1 MQKENKPKTRF
12 LVNTVKGVT
21 LGISVAIP
29 GLSAGT
35 IAVAEKCYDT
45 IIDSIAGIRKA
56 FKQNFLIL
64 LPYLLGLLIGALAA
78 FIGIQKGY
86 KAAPFTITGAFAGLV
101 LGSLPI
107 TFGELKKHQNTKELV
122 THITSFALCLLVSA
136 GLGIFTALYQINLET
151 AMQNREWWIYLLS
164 ILSGIIGAFACVV
177 PGISGS
183 MSLMVI
189 GMYFPILNT
198 FATTKG
204 ELSIFAHTDDM
215 AFVLTGI
222 LILVLLIIGALIG
235 LGFSSKIMNKL
246 LSNHRISTFYAILGL
261 ILGSVISMFINS
273 NIYPKYFDGSI
284 QTWDYV
290 TGAILLFVITVSMIL
305 FFLLKK
311 KKTAQND

>member
-56 FKQNFLIL
+56 FKQNFLVL

-122 THITSFALCLLVSA
+122 THVTSFALCLLVSA

-273 NIYPKYFDGSI
+273 NIYPKYLDGSI
-284 QTWDYV
+284 QTWDYI

-311 KKTAQND
+311 KKTAQK

>member
-12 LVNTVKGVT
+12 LLDTVKGVT

-56 FKQNFLIL
+56 FKKNFLIL
-64 LPYLLGLLIGALAA
+64 LPYLLGLLIGAICA
-78 FIGIQKGY
+78 FIGIQTGY
-86 KAAPFTITGAFAGLV
+86 QAAPFTITGAFAGLV

-107 TFGELKKHQNTKELV
+107 ALGELKKHKTTKELV
-122 THITSFALCLLVSA
+122 IHIVCFALCLLISA
-136 GLGIFTALYQINLET
+136 GLGIFTALYQVNLES

-164 ILSGIIGAFACVV
+164 LVSGVIGAFACVV

-204 ELSIFAHTDDM
+204 DLSIFAHTDDM
-215 AFVLTGI
+215 SFVLTGL
-222 LILVLLIIGALIG
+222 LILLLLIVGALVG
-235 LGFSSKIMNKL
+235 LVFSSKIMNRL
-246 LSNHRISTFYAILGL
+246 LSKHRVSTFYSILGL
-261 ILGSVISMFINS
+261 ILGSVVSMFINS
-273 NIYPKYFDGSI
+273 NIYPKYLDGSI
-284 QTWDYV
+284 KMWDYIV
-290 TGAILLFVITVSMIL
+290 GAILLFVITLSLTL
-305 FFLLKK
+305 FFFLKK
-311 KKTAQND
+311 RKQQNKE